1 MVVRK
6 KEAEPLS
13 VEAYTI
19 KHYYRRLYP
28 PTTLEHYFDSKP
40 PLTTN
45 QTHIQLYFILS
56 PRTILTTYNLTS
68 APRPANCTHPYTS
81 HLQLPPNPPRTSRP
95 IQLIFYPLC
104 LATAGSSSTDSPTKE
119 GIAGGRTGPLLVMMR
134 LRGGA
139 KRPSGVHHRQVRQTC
154 EGGSP

>member
-1 MVVRK
+1 MLK
-6 KEAEPLS
+6 IHELCLGPLYFGCKEEGSRAPLS
-13 VEAYTI
+13 
-19 KHYYRRLYP
+19 RGLYNKTLLQKIVPP

-81 HLQLPPNPPRTSRP
+81 HLQLSPQPAANFAPYTALSFTPCAQRPQGAVAPIPRRRRESQGVEP
-95 IQLIFYPLC
+95 
-104 LATAGSSSTDSPTKE
+104 S
-119 GIAGGRTGPLLVMMR
+119 LV
-134 LRGGA
+134 L
-139 KRPSGVHHRQVRQTC
+139 
-154 EGGSP
+154 